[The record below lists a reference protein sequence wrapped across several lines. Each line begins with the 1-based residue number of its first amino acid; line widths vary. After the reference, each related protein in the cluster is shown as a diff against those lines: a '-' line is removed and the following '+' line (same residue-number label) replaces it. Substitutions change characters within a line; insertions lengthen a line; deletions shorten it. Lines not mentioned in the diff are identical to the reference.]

1 MACTVVDIVAI
12 DGRDGGQNPA
22 LFGGRAVLCRVHEWR
37 VTNVSHSVTF
47 SEEGDLGFGESEAS
61 HWVFIGERN

>member
-1 MACTVVDIVAI
+1 V
-12 DGRDGGQNPA
+12 
-22 LFGGRAVLCRVHEWR
+22 LFGSRAVLCRVHEWH

-47 SEEGDLGFGESEAS
+47 SEEGDLGFGESESS